1 MPFATVWEALANA
14 LILFLGM
21 SVLYKKSIPYDI
33 MEGLLLGT
41 STSMYLVIAANELWT
56 SPISPLLAGDVQ
68 FLLPILFGL
77 CFFFLM
83 VPRLIFWYRL
93 VLAITLTSILAIA
106 WTNYIT
112 AAWGQVTGWTM
123 LGSITDAILLIGV
136 SITFAYMMFGRR
148 LSGIMRPI
156 GLLGPY
162 FLYCCFGYMTV
173 GQFYR
178 YGAYAFPL
186 FADLAQTPAI
196 WLGVIAIAI
205 ILIDMKYP
213 IAQALGIS
221 QAEEAV

>member
-1 MPFATVWEALANA
+1 MPFESLTDAFLNG

-21 SVLYKKSIPYDI
+21 SVLYKKSLPYDI

-56 SPISPLLAGDVQ
+56 SPISPLLAGDVS
-68 FLLPILFGL
+68 FILPILFGI

-83 VPRLIFWYRL
+83 IPRLIFWYRL

-106 WTNYIT
+106 FTNYIT

-123 LGSITDAILLIGV
+123 LGSITDVILIVGV
-136 SITFAYMMFGRR
+136 SITFAYMMFGKR

-156 GLLGPY
+156 GVLGPY
-162 FLYCCFGYMTV
+162 FLYACFGQMTT

-205 ILIDMKYP
+205 IMIDMKYP

-221 QAEEAV
+221 KSEEAV